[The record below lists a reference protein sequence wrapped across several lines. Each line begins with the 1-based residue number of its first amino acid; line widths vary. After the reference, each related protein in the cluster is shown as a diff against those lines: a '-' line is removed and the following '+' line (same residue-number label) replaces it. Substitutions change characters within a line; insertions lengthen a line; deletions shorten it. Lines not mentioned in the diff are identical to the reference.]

1 MFWEEGNQPP
11 LFGEDEMTSTIEKEA
26 ITQALELIDRT
37 LGTMHTRE
45 LVSTSEMSDVLLD
58 MRSVL
63 ALIRRDE
70 HDDSAGAT
78 SSSGMP
84 VAITN

>member
-1 MFWEEGNQPP
+1 
-11 LFGEDEMTSTIEKEA
+11 MTSTIEKEA

-45 LVSTSEMSDVLLD
+45 LVSTAEMSDVLLD

-63 ALIRRDE
+63 ALIRRDDL
-70 HDDSAGAT
+70 DDGSTAASA
-78 SSSGMP
+78 SGLP

>member
-1 MFWEEGNQPP
+1 
-11 LFGEDEMTSTIEKEA
+11 MTSTIEKEA

-63 ALIRRDE
+63 ALIRHDE
-70 HDDSAGAT
+70 LEDRAAAGTA
-78 SSSGMP
+78 SGLP
-84 VAITN
+84 VAISN

>member
-1 MFWEEGNQPP
+1 
-11 LFGEDEMTSTIEKEA
+11 MTSTIEKEA

-45 LVSTSEMSDVLLD
+45 LVSTAEMSDVLLD

-70 HDDSAGAT
+70 LDDGAVAG
-78 SSSGMP
+78 SSGMP
-84 VAITN
+84 VAISN